1 MSSHVP
7 EFLDQQV
14 EALARLGQDLT
25 AEQVRIAAT
34 EFRALERRVA
44 ELEAEN
50 SRLARSADAAIR
62 QLKAA

>member
-1 MSSHVP
+1 MSSNAP

-14 EALARLGQDLT
+14 EALARLGQDLA
-25 AEQVRIAAT
+25 AEQVRQVAT

-50 SRLARSADAAIR
+50 SDLARRADAAVR